1 MDTVGIP
8 TSFYEHDA
16 LSLAPMLLGKHIVMG
31 EVSLRIRETEA
42 YMPDDSACHAYK
54 GKTSRNAPMFAQGG
68 ILYVYLCYGIH
79 QMLNV
84 VTGPQG
90 EPQAVLIR
98 AADVVAGADVVQKR
112 RGNLDLIGPG
122 KVGQALAL
130 DKTFS
135 GERLGVRLSICDAPE
150 VSYTAHPR
158 VGIGYAKKKDRD
170 ALWRFVM
177 TPMSHAEPAKKS

>member
-1 MDTVGIP
+1 MDTTGIP

-16 LSLAPMLLGKHIVMG
+16 LSLAPMLLGKHMKMG
-31 EVSLRIRETEA
+31 GVSLIIRETEA
-42 YMPDDSACHAYK
+42 YMPNDSACHAYK
-54 GKTSRNAPMFAQGG
+54 GKTNRNAPMFAKGG

-79 QMLNV
+79 QMLNI

-98 AADVVAGADVVQKR
+98 AAEVISGASIVQKR
-112 RGNLDLIGPG
+112 RGSLDLIGPG

-130 DKTFS
+130 NKTFS
-135 GERLGVRLSICDAPE
+135 GEKLGVRLSICEAPE

-158 VGIGYAKKKDRD
+158 IGIGYAQKKDRD

-177 TPMSHAEPAKKS
+177 TPTSL